1 MEDALAPAAVTP
13 AAASPSL
20 SHKCTVHPYLGSV
33 VQFRVLSGLVRC
45 CFLSLCA
52 CDRFGLSPAGST
64 GGLGKLGGVRCE
76 TRSQVATSFARAAR
90 RLFPKTDLTSVPPA
104 VAFSTPPH
112 TWPGP
117 GPATS
122 ARPVTLST
130 PPPHAGEVS
139 LTHAARRSGRQER
152 A

>member
-76 TRSQVATSFARAAR
+76 TRSQVATSFAGAAR
-90 RLFPKTDLTSVPPA
+90 RL
-104 VAFSTPPH
+104 
-112 TWPGP
+112 
-117 GPATS
+117 
-122 ARPVTLST
+122 
-130 PPPHAGEVS
+130 

-152 A
+152 PWGRRRGHDLRVWGTILGGSGTSPRVPFSVNDTDSKKM